1 MNWTRWA
8 ATLTV
13 VLVSVV
19 LASVLRPVFLRL
31 RRHSQQSRLDGIQV
45 LSNPKNPKFE

>member
-1 MNWTRWA
+1 MAWMRWA
-8 ATLTV
+8 ATLTI

-19 LASVLRPVFLRL
+19 LASVLRPVFRKF

-45 LSNPKNPKFE
+45 LSNPENPKFE